1 MFVFAVLDVSIS
13 VNYKEIFLK
22 TVTTNHLLHYLFG
35 GVYLFFLFK
44 ILLVYGVVYY
54 YKPYLSVLIHH

>member
-35 GVYLFFLFK
+35 VYLFFLFK

-54 YKPYLSVLIHH
+54 YKLYLSVLIHH